1 MYYVKFFFFFFYLE
15 YCFVHFTA
23 RLRNNTFTIFVS
35 VKPTDRQT
43 DRQRE
48 GEGAG
53 EGLGYN
59 DINGLSES
67 VPQQPW

>member
-1 MYYVKFFFFFFYLE
+1 MHL
-15 YCFVHFTA
+15 TA
-23 RLRNNTFTIFVS
+23 RLPNNTSTIFVS